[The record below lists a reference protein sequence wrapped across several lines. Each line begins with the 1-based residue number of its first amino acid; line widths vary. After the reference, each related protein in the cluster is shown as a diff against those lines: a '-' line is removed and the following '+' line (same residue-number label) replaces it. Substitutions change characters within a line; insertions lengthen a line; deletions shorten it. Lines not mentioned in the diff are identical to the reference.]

1 MRGALSRMLNHSPAI
16 RNKKLK
22 RMCKIYLSEE
32 GCEKVNDKEA
42 AEFKDVG
49 THSGSTSGLSEAHWS
64 IGFL

>member
-22 RMCKIYLSEE
+22 RMCKIYLSKA

-42 AEFKDVG
+42 AEFKDVAIMRQREL
-49 THSGSTSGLSEAHWS
+49 TRAAQED
-64 IGFL
+64 

>member
-22 RMCKIYLSEE
+22 RMCKIYLSEA

-42 AEFKDVG
+42 AEFKDVAITG
-49 THSGSTSGLSEAHWS
+49 
-64 IGFL
+64 

>member
-22 RMCKIYLSEE
+22 RMCKIYLSGE

-42 AEFKDVG
+42 AEFKDVAIMRQREL
-49 THSGSTSGLSEAHWS
+49 TLAAQED
-64 IGFL
+64 

>member
-16 RNKKLK
+16 RNKRLK

-42 AEFKDVG
+42 AEFKDVAIMRHREL
-49 THSGSTSGLSEAHWS
+49 TLAAQED
-64 IGFL
+64 